1 MVSRHRSG
9 ERAEGGDASVVFNI
23 THLHRY
29 ATLGQ
34 NGFLS

>member
-9 ERAEGGDASVVFNI
+9 ERAEGGDASVVFVI
-23 THLHRY
+23 TRLHRY